1 MPFYCNSKDAFAKSF
16 FLPLLSLPTKIM
28 THLLQCKSY
37 AFVSILWHCMT
48 VSCMANI
55 VFRLI
60 LHMNDGPVYIEILF
74 EYLSIILTIF
84 VSNRMTVASVIVLN
98 SVDIKLNIFLLPSWM
113 LQSRPDCWPTLA
125 WTVPLSLHEHRITHC
140 EHCK

>member
-1 MPFYCNSKDAFAKSF
+1 
-16 FLPLLSLPTKIM
+16 
-28 THLLQCKSY
+28 
-37 AFVSILWHCMT
+37 MT
-48 VSCMANI
+48 VSCVENI

-60 LHMNDGPVYIEILF
+60 LHMNDSPVYNEILL

-98 SVDIKLNIFLLPSWM
+98 SVDIKLNIFSYQDESCSHFLTAGQHYPEQYS
-113 LQSRPDCWPTLA
+113 
-125 WTVPLSLHEHRITHC
+125 LSLHEPRITHC